1 MDKIISAKE
10 ACSFIKSGMTLLV
23 GGFLKCGT
31 PMEVIKE
38 ILKTDIKDLT
48 LVANDTSY
56 IDSDRGTLVVNKRV
70 RKVIASHIG
79 LNPETGRQMN
89 NGELEVELVP
99 QGTLA
104 ERIRAAGAGLGGVLT
119 PTGIGTEVQKGKQ
132 VLNIDGKDYLLE
144 KPLKG
149 DVALV
154 YGSKVD
160 KFGNISFF
168 GTTRNTNVVMAT
180 AADIVI
186 VEAEEFVDGC
196 LDPNEIVIPGIFVD
210 YIVKVKG

>member
-1 MDKIISAKE
+1 MAKIISAKE

-56 IDSDRGTLVVNKRV
+56 IDSDRGTLVVNKRIK
-70 RKVIASHIG
+70 KVIASHIG

-89 NGELEVELVP
+89 AGELEVELVP

-119 PTGIGTEVQKGKQ
+119 PTGIGTEVQNGKQ

-160 KFGNISFF
+160 RAGNIAFV
-168 GTTRNTNVVMAT
+168 GTSRNTNVVMAT

-186 VEAEEFVDGC
+186 VEAEEFIDGY
-196 LDPNEIVIPGIFVD
+196 LDPNEVVIPGLFID
-210 YIVKVKG
+210 YIVKTKD

>member
-10 ACSFIKSGMTLLV
+10 ACSFIKSGMTLFV

-89 NGELEVELVP
+89 DGELEVELVP